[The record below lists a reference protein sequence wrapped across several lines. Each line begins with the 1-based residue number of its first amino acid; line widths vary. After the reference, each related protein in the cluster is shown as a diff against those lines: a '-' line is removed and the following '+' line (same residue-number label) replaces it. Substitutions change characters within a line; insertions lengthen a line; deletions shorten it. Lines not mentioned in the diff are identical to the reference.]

1 MQWVG
6 RAELASANPP
16 PYEAYLNVVLASGV
30 KILEAAGNDPK
41 EFILKAKAAGAN
53 IMHKCTSVRH
63 ALSAERNGVDAV
75 SIDGFEAAGHPG
87 EDDVGGL
94 VLFAAAADKVKILL
108 VASGGIGQHRGRAR
122 HCGGADAGR

>member
-1 MQWVG
+1 
-6 RAELASANPP
+6 
-16 PYEAYLNVVLASGV
+16 
-30 KILEAAGNDPK
+30 
-41 EFILKAKAAGAN
+41 
-53 IMHKCTSVRH
+53 MHKCTSVRH

-108 VASGGIGQHRGRAR
+108 VPSGSIADGRGIAAALML
-122 HCGGADAGR
+122 GAEGVNLGTRFCAIV